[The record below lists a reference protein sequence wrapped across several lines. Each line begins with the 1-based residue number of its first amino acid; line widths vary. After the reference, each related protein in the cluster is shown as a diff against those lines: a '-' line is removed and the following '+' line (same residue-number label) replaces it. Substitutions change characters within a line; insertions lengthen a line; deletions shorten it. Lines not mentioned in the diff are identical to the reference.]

1 MALAAR
7 HTAIGLSLFGMLHKP
22 TLQLRSKFGSTT
34 NRPLRSDI
42 LDDQK
47 LEMANGVTVALLQKV
62 RELVEPHLDE
72 PDDDRVVLFA
82 AGNRRSF
89 AILHR
94 SSSPEEDRRQFQ
106 DNAADF
112 DENLVA
118 RQAELLEEVGD

>member
-1 MALAAR
+1 
-7 HTAIGLSLFGMLHKP
+7 MLHKP